1 MKTFILSRLLIII
14 LVSLIQGCETES
26 KCDKQFCRNGVL
38 VFDAC
43 NRRAET
49 KTIIIVDD
57 NNEAIRCQTK
67 N

>member
-14 LVSLIQGCETES
+14 LISFIQGCETES

-38 VFDAC
+38 VFDTC
-43 NRRAET
+43 TRSGT
-49 KTIIIVDD
+49 KTIIIID
-57 NNEAIRCQTK
+57 NNDEAIRCQTK